1 MTFPPTLGQLAHR
14 APQVVTPCPSSLSP
28 SCFDIS
34 KRPLT
39 PNGGIGNSRCPAPNM
54 RMTPSP
60 EQQRQG
66 RYRGMYISSARRLAS
81 SLNNIGALNH
91 KGGEATGALESYQQ
105 AVRVRMDSLRG
116 TDANTAANNKASSAL
131 PVPSTSTAT
140 ATAVGP
146 AVVSPELAEE
156 MVRRSSEARRQE
168 QALREAQLSDP
179 TSLVHQLSGL
189 DLFDLTDG
197 SSSGHP
203 GDNDGD
209 MDTDMDTT
217 TTTDTVPEVVYT
229 NPLHIAD
236 SDSDSDSDLG
246 SDQEDVGGHHHHHH
260 DVADD
265 HCGSAVTLFNMGLV
279 HATNGSLEKAAQ
291 LFNMAKSVIKPN
303 VEPALTACVLN
314 NLARVRYQSHDP
326 TEAIKIL
333 TRALHLEQTAF
344 ADLEAD
350 DTADGTTTDG
360 TAKTNKER
368 KQVVSIEATIID
380 TLSLMSRLHFAH
392 GDSAKSVELGR
403 ETLRIRRSLLG
414 DDHLSVHCTLYNI
427 GLALQRVGDAE
438 ESLRHCAYFASQ
450 FTGGDGRNG
459 LLCKTARL
467 SPTAKA
473 QIGTALHNVGVM
485 QLHHDAVT
493 ESVRTLE
500 AALSVRRTALHTAP
514 DELHPDVADSLYQ
527 LGQILQNTGRDRQ
540 AMDSYRE
547 AVHIFRRTIGPD
559 HEDVA
564 VVCCAMGQIHQSR
577 GETDEALAVYAEVL
591 RIAKLTFGPVD
602 GFVAEVLGILGNVH
616 LERGD
621 TDAAMEYFSES
632 SRILGQGEGDGGR
645 AGPGQ
650 QHPLV
655 VPSLAGFQFHP
666 HAAAA

>member
-1 MTFPPTLGQLAHR
+1 MTFPSSRLSALAHR
-14 APQVVTPCPSSLSP
+14 TPQKSS
-28 SCFDIS
+28 SCFDVHKQ
-34 KRPLT
+34 KRPL
-39 PNGGIGNSRCPAPNM
+39 PSSSNGGSRCPRTNGIV
-54 RMTPSP
+54 RTTETSP
-60 EQQRQG
+60 EER

-81 SLNNIGALNH
+81 SLNNIGAMNH

-116 TDANTAANNKASSAL
+116 TDNSTTNSTDGNNIDF
-131 PVPSTSTAT
+131 
-140 ATAVGP
+140 GP
-146 AVVSPELAEE
+146 AVVPPEVAEE
-156 MVRRSSEARRQE
+156 MALKSHEAKRQE

-179 TSLVHQLSGL
+179 NSLAHELSGL

-197 SSSGHP
+197 SASSNNG
-203 GDNDGD
+203 N
-209 MDTDMDTT
+209 TT
-217 TTTDTVPEVVYT
+217 GEDDPDDDAMNTDTVPEVVYT
-229 NPLHIAD
+229 DPLRIVDSCPSSSGDDAD
-236 SDSDSDSDLG
+236 DDMAFFDF
-246 SDQEDVGGHHHHHH
+246 DQEHS
-260 DVADD
+260 VADD
-265 HCGSAVTLFNMGLV
+265 HRGSAVTLFNMGLV

-291 LFNMAKSVIKPN
+291 LFNMAKSVIKPH
-303 VEPALTACVLN
+303 VEPALTACILN

-344 ADLEAD
+344 ADLEAS
-350 DTADGTTTDG
+350 TTTKDSSSNNNSI
-360 TAKTNKER
+360 NKKR
-368 KQVVSIEATIID
+368 KQAVSIEATIID

-403 ETLRIRRSLLG
+403 ETLRIRRSIYG
-414 DDHLSVHCTLYNI
+414 DGHLSVYCTLYNI

-438 ESLRHCAYFASQ
+438 DSLRHCAYFASQ
-450 FTGGDGRNG
+450 FTPGTDAGTT
-459 LLCKTARL
+459 LQQKLARL

-485 QLHHDAVT
+485 QLHNDSVT
-493 ESVRTLE
+493 ESVKTLE
-500 AALSVRRTALHTAP
+500 AALAVRRAALHTAP
-514 DELHPDVADSLYQ
+514 AGLHPDVADSLYQ
-527 LGQILQNTGRDRQ
+527 LGQILQNTGRDRE

-547 AVHIFRRTIGPD
+547 AAHIFRRTIGPD

-577 GETDEALAVYAEVL
+577 GETDEALTVYAEVL
-591 RIAKLTFGPVD
+591 RIAKLTFGPDD

-621 TDAAMEYFSES
+621 TDAAMECFSES
-632 SRILGQGEGDGGR
+632 SRILGQGEGSGGD
-645 AGPGQ
+645 GQ
-650 QHPLV
+650 QQPLV

>member
-1 MTFPPTLGQLAHR
+1 
-14 APQVVTPCPSSLSP
+14 
-28 SCFDIS
+28 
-34 KRPLT
+34 
-39 PNGGIGNSRCPAPNM
+39 M
-54 RMTPSP
+54 RTTETSP
-60 EQQRQG
+60 EER

-81 SLNNIGALNH
+81 SLNNIGAMNH

-116 TDANTAANNKASSAL
+116 TDNSTTNSTDGNNIDF
-131 PVPSTSTAT
+131 
-140 ATAVGP
+140 GP
-146 AVVSPELAEE
+146 AVVPPEVAEE
-156 MVRRSSEARRQE
+156 MALKSHEAKRQE

-179 TSLVHQLSGL
+179 NSLAHELSGL

-197 SSSGHP
+197 SASSNNG
-203 GDNDGD
+203 N
-209 MDTDMDTT
+209 TT
-217 TTTDTVPEVVYT
+217 GEDDLDDDAMNTDTVPEVVYT
-229 NPLHIAD
+229 DPLRIVDSCPSSSGDDAD
-236 SDSDSDSDLG
+236 DDMAFFDF
-246 SDQEDVGGHHHHHH
+246 DQEHS
-260 DVADD
+260 VADD
-265 HCGSAVTLFNMGLV
+265 HRGSAVTLFNMGLV

-291 LFNMAKSVIKPN
+291 LFNMAKSVIKPH
-303 VEPALTACVLN
+303 VEPALTACILN

-344 ADLEAD
+344 ADLEAS
-350 DTADGTTTDG
+350 TTTKDSSSNNNSI
-360 TAKTNKER
+360 NKKR
-368 KQVVSIEATIID
+368 KQAVSIEATIID

-403 ETLRIRRSLLG
+403 ETLRIRRSIYG
-414 DDHLSVHCTLYNI
+414 DGHLSVYCTLYNI

-438 ESLRHCAYFASQ
+438 DSLRHCAYFASQ
-450 FTGGDGRNG
+450 FTPGTDAGTT
-459 LLCKTARL
+459 LQQKLARL

-485 QLHHDAVT
+485 QLHNDSVT
-493 ESVRTLE
+493 ESVKTLE
-500 AALSVRRTALHTAP
+500 AALAVRRAALHTAP
-514 DELHPDVADSLYQ
+514 AGLHPDVADSLYQ
-527 LGQILQNTGRDRQ
+527 LGQILQNTGRDRE

-547 AVHIFRRTIGPD
+547 AAHIFRRTIGPD

-577 GETDEALAVYAEVL
+577 GETDEALTVYAEVL
-591 RIAKLTFGPVD
+591 RIAKLTFGPDD

-621 TDAAMEYFSES
+621 TDAAMECFSES
-632 SRILGQGEGDGGR
+632 SRILGQGEGSGGD
-645 AGPGQ
+645 GQ
-650 QHPLV
+650 QQPLV